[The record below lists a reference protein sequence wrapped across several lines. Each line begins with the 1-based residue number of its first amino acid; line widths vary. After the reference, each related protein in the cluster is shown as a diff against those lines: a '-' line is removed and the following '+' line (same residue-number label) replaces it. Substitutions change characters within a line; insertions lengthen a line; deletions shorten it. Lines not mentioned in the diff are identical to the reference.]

1 MAGKYHIMKNSSAL
15 YRLGQMY
22 FNEQLEPYHLGAGQQ
37 FFLSRITAMPGISMA
52 ELAQLG
58 CFDNATVTRA
68 VRRLADEGYI
78 RLEASTAD
86 KRVKLLYLTPK
97 GEGLIEPLAQ
107 MRNEWFEAV
116 TQGFSDEEKALS
128 GALLGRMADNARS
141 YLQARPHKTTA
152 DLEDR
157 EE

>member
-1 MAGKYHIMKNSSAL
+1 M
-15 YRLGQMY
+15 
-22 FNEQLEPYHLGAGQQ
+22 
-37 FFLSRITAMPGISMA
+37 SRITAMPGISMA